1 MRHVMLMLKSVKRV
15 LKARWRISTT
25 WEGVGSQKV
34 AADGEEGEGG
44 DGGGGQVVV
53 VTLEAIGLET
63 RGRKCIWGPNVV
75 AGAE

>member
-1 MRHVMLMLKSVKRV
+1 M
-15 LKARWRISTT
+15 
-25 WEGVGSQKV
+25 